1 MQNKT
6 EFSSN
11 NNSILSIQFF
21 VCLVILVAAC
31 IIQFHG
37 FYHYLD
43 VLFFD
48 ESEYLYKG
56 IIMPKKIYTDWGPS
70 YNLWYRFIFIFT
82 KNPIT
87 TYYVNYVL
95 LNTFIP
101 ILLFIFLVR
110 NSINKWL
117 SLLLSILL
125 LTNSL
130 LYANFTQVS
139 NFCIVI
145 MLLSFIII
153 SYVKADENK
162 IIVAIA
168 GAYICMYARQEFLLI
183 IALLFLLWCFVIIK
197 QKKIRFS
204 FAYISLIVIIVVLY
218 AIFGLVSFNAQ
229 GMDRSLF
236 AFGQHFYVNYCVMI
250 GKFLTLDEF
259 LNLKLF
265 GESKT
270 MFQCLL
276 YDPILFMKHVGM
288 NMLNYTYSLF
298 KIIEGYI
305 LPSYLFKYLGKL
317 KHILFVGMIAFFV
330 YHYFKKKSYKSVLNS
345 FKKISITNCIY
356 LIFFICSYFSIFFIF
371 PEKHYIIIQFVWWIL
386 LFAYALNP
394 LIEKYLNKNIYYT
407 FFILLL
413 VLMPKAN
420 QIAFRHNVVTDYNKQ
435 PNLKVINFL
444 NKNNKDKKEKI
455 IFSTE
460 KGITTYVAPNYREL
474 FLESDSLKSY
484 TTNKINAAQ
493 FLKNNNVEIIHMTE
507 NMQKLIGD
515 TTVLDCDKFI
525 HHPEEV
531 GYYKQVIDTSMKT
544 YLLIRKQ

>member
-1 MQNKT
+1 
-6 EFSSN
+6 
-11 NNSILSIQFF
+11 
-21 VCLVILVAAC
+21 
-31 IIQFHG
+31 
-37 FYHYLD
+37 
-43 VLFFD
+43 
-48 ESEYLYKG
+48 
-56 IIMPKKIYTDWGPS
+56 MPKKIYTDWGPS

-95 LNTFIP
+95 LNTLIP

-298 KIIEGYI
+298 KIIEGYF

-345 FKKISITNCIY
+345 FKQISITNCIY